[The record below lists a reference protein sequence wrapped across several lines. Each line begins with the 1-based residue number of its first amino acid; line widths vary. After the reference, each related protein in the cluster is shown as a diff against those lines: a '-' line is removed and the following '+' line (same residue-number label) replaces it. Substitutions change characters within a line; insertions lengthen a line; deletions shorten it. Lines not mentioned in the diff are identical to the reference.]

1 MKKKNICLAD
11 RLLWMVLLCGG
22 LLSACRSEKEDPMEK
37 EPEVPATPYITKVL
51 EFVPCPGQFVNVL
64 PEFKEGDTQETMNQ
78 KVLEL
83 IGHNKRGLVSL
94 GGFGGYVVVGF
105 DHTIENK
112 PGSRD
117 FRVLGNAF
125 NGNSSAATSGT
136 AQGGSYEPGVILV
149 AYDKN
154 GNGKPDADEWYE
166 IQGSAQKGEVE
177 PWYAEAKAVGND
189 LHCYSDYEITYYKP
203 KAEPKTQEEEAQ
215 YIRWTDNKGGEGYL
229 PKNEYHRQP
238 YFPQW
243 IQSDKLTFKGTRL
256 PQNGLNHGTEEAPYF
271 VLFSFAYGYADN
283 AVNDTEG
290 ACIDIDWAVDA
301 HGKAVHLPGVDFV
314 KIYTGVHQVN
324 GWLGECS
331 TEVMGVEDLHLLK
344 N

>member
-1 MKKKNICLAD
+1 MKKRTIYLAD

-22 LLSACRSEKEDPMEK
+22 LFSACRSEKEDPVEK

-166 IQGSAQKGEVE
+166 IQGSAQKGEME
-177 PWYAEAKAVGND
+177 PWYTEAKAVGND

-215 YIRWTDNKGGEGYL
+215 YIR
-229 PKNEYHRQP
+229 
-238 YFPQW
+238 
-243 IQSDKLTFKGTRL
+243 
-256 PQNGLNHGTEEAPYF
+256 
-271 VLFSFAYGYADN
+271 
-283 AVNDTEG
+283 
-290 ACIDIDWAVDA
+290 
-301 HGKAVHLPGVDFV
+301 
-314 KIYTGVHQVN
+314 
-324 GWLGECS
+324 
-331 TEVMGVEDLHLLK
+331 
-344 N
+344 